1 MTFNNFI
8 RFVSNNWSFGL
19 SLTSLAEVDSLEII
33 ELGFIVVGEFPED
46 ADILQCDVVPFVVVW
61 VIGHFIIV
69 NIFAFA
75 PHSGNFSELTRVNF
89 VGSAFLVSILGWDP
103 STVDDDSS
111 SFDFDGVFLGECCLE
126 RNFTS
131 FITVKGVEHVK
142 AGNLFTT
149 HGLSSGDE
157 HFF

>member
-19 SLTSLAEVDSLEII
+19 SFTSLTKVNSLEII
-33 ELGFIVVGEFPED
+33 ELCLIVVGEFPED
-46 ADILQCDVVPFVVVW
+46 ADILQSDVVPLVVVW

-75 PHSGNFSELTRVNF
+75 PHTSNFSEFPRVNF
-89 VGSAFLVSILGWDP
+89 VGSAFLVSILGWNP
-103 STVDDDSS
+103 PTVYNDSS
-111 SFDFDGVFLGECCLE
+111 PFDLDGVFLSECSLE

-131 FITVKGVEHVK
+131 FITVKGVEHVE
-142 AGNLFTT
+142 ARNLFAI
-149 HGLSSGDE
+149 HDLGSGNE